1 MTFVAVGAL
10 AAGTLTACSTSGSS
24 TSTTLTIAASS
35 APLSFDPTKDSNG
48 NTQTFYQELAYE
60 PLIESNGQGKLVP
73 GLATKWGYEAGHEG
87 TRFDLNIRSN
97 AKFADGTKVTTQAV
111 ANSLNFFIKNA
122 TGPTAVSYAGLSA
135 ESISASQ
142 VRITSAT
149 PNPIIADLM
158 TPYNIGGNIISARG
172 LADPTGLA
180 KASFGAGPYIYQPSQ
195 SVAGDHYTYLPNK
208 NYYDQSRIKFSKVV
222 MKVIANNNSALQ
234 ALRSGQIDLFLGD
247 STLVSSAQAAKLTIV
262 HAPSSFDGFFILDW
276 KGKIVPAL
284 GNVKVRQAINYA
296 IDRKAIA
303 KAVYGDYG
311 SALDQ
316 PNTPGWDAYSK
327 SLDSTYP
334 YDVAKAKKLLTDAGY
349 GSGFTMSIMY
359 TAFEPTTTKLIQ
371 AVADQLSKVG
381 ITVQLKADAD
391 FAALGADLGSK
402 QYAGVSLTWG
412 GQTQFVNTN
421 ELWQKAS
428 ALNPLGNEVDGL
440 ASAFTSYAASTA
452 ADRESSAQAV
462 QKVLVDQAVSV
473 PVALVDTIWIASP
486 KLKGFT
492 LDPTGNAN
500 NPADWSI
507 G

>member
-1 MTFVAVGAL
+1 
-10 AAGTLTACSTSGSS
+10 
-24 TSTTLTIAASS
+24 
-35 APLSFDPTKDSNG
+35 
-48 NTQTFYQELAYE
+48 
-60 PLIESNGQGKLVP
+60 
-73 GLATKWGYEAGHEG
+73 
-87 TRFDLNIRSN
+87 
-97 AKFADGTKVTTQAV
+97 
-111 ANSLNFFIKNA
+111 
-122 TGPTAVSYAGLSA
+122 
-135 ESISASQ
+135 
-142 VRITSAT
+142 
-149 PNPIIADLM
+149 
-158 TPYNIGGNIISARG
+158 
-172 LADPTGLA
+172 
-180 KASFGAGPYIYQPSQ
+180 
-195 SVAGDHYTYLPNK
+195 
-208 NYYDQSRIKFSKVV
+208 
-222 MKVIANNNSALQ
+222 
-234 ALRSGQIDLFLGD
+234 
-247 STLVSSAQAAKLTIV
+247 
-262 HAPSSFDGFFILDW
+262 
-276 KGKIVPAL
+276 
-284 GNVKVRQAINYA
+284 
-296 IDRKAIA
+296 
-303 KAVYGDYG
+303 
-311 SALDQ
+311 
-316 PNTPGWDAYSK
+316 
-327 SLDSTYP
+327 
-334 YDVAKAKKLLTDAGY
+334 
-349 GSGFTMSIMY
+349 MSIMY

-391 FAALGADLGSK
+391 FASLGADLGSK